1 MKVITQLPWEDLE
14 REEDKKALQKYCIEL
29 AKKEDLLLKL
39 EPQLA
44 YNFDFDLEN
53 YVFLAHVLTKMDPE
67 LGEAQLRL
75 VPDEVSDTEFWR
87 NFFYH
92 VELWRKEQGNFQ
104 NRLKEPKDE
113 QARQAAVQE
122 ELRKA
127 NDEINRLKEEA
138 EAIGSPVKV
147 DNDET
152 AADLVNANEETAEA
166 GEVELQAV

>member
-113 QARQAAVQE
+113 IARQVAVQE

-127 NDEINRLKEEA
+127 NDEIKRLKEEA

>member
-1 MKVITQLPWEDLE
+1 MPWEDLE
-14 REEDKKALQKYCIEL
+14 RDEDKKAMQKYCIQL

-39 EPQLA
+39 EPQLT
-44 YNFDFDLEN
+44 YNFDFDLDN
-53 YVFLAHVLTKMDPE
+53 YVFVAHVLTKMDPE

-113 QARQAAVQE
+113 IMRQVEVNE
-122 ELRKA
+122 ELKKA
-127 NDEINRLKEEA
+127 NEEINRLKEEA

>member
-1 MKVITQLPWEDLE
+1 MPWEDLE

>member
-1 MKVITQLPWEDLE
+1 MPWEDLE
-14 REEDKKALQKYCIEL
+14 REEDKKALQKYCIQL

-67 LGEAQLRL
+67 LGETQLRL

-92 VELWRKEQGNFQ
+92 VELWRKEQGNF
-104 NRLKEPKDE
+104 
-113 QARQAAVQE
+113 
-122 ELRKA
+122 
-127 NDEINRLKEEA
+127 
-138 EAIGSPVKV
+138 
-147 DNDET
+147 
-152 AADLVNANEETAEA
+152 
-166 GEVELQAV
+166 